1 MKRFLQYALAL
12 TTVVLLTAVVP
23 EAYAQ
28 NRAHNTSKNNT
39 TQTTKQSGSK
49 PSSTSSSKDKKPQS
63 GTTASDRNKKP
74 TVTTGS
80 STKPASSTPSKPTTK
95 PETKP
100 SNSSSTKPSG
110 SHNPGSSSTKPSSKP
125 SGQPSNHQPSAK
137 PDNKPS
143 GSHNPSGNHNP
154 SAKVGGNDN
163 HKGNTPK
170 PGTSHNPGSTK
181 PSSHSSSHNPG
192 HKPDHKPGKYT
203 GHYESHPTPGHDYG
217 HHMPDRI
224 DRKPGVY
231 QPKPNYHHS
240 DHYFGHFINT
250 LPRGYHSRRY
260 NKIRYYYYDGIY
272 YRRINGYYC
281 ICRPPFGIK
290 IAMNLFGIIPA
301 AVWFSPNA
309 RYIYDDCYCWDGV
322 FYRLRGRYYHVIEPP
337 IGALIPQIPSDYE
350 IVMMNGS
357 TCYRVEDTL
366 YQMVVLDGRIW
377 FEVIANLAPRYY

>member
-12 TTVVLLTAVVP
+12 TTVLLLTAVAP

-28 NRAHNTSKNNT
+28 NRAHNNTKNNT
-39 TQTTKQSGSK
+39 TQTTKQSSTK
-49 PSSTSSSKDKKPQS
+49 PSEAKPSGTKPS
-63 GTTASDRNKKP
+63 GTTASDRAKKP

-80 STKPASSTPSKPTTK
+80 STKPASSTPSKP
-95 PETKP
+95 
-100 SNSSSTKPSG
+100 
-110 SHNPGSSSTKPSSKP
+110 SSKP
-125 SGQPSNHQPSAK
+125 SVRPESKPSSHQPSAK
-137 PDNKPS
+137 PGNKPS
-143 GSHNPSGNHNP
+143 GSHGV
-154 SAKVGGNDN
+154 KVGGDD
-163 HKGNTPK
+163 HKGHSPK
-170 PGTSHNPGSTK
+170 PGTS
-181 PSSHSSSHNPG
+181 

-224 DRKPGVY
+224 DRKPGLY
-231 QPKPNYHHS
+231 HPKPNYHHA

-272 YRRINGYYC
+272 YRRVNGYYC
-281 ICRPPFGIK
+281 ICRPPFGVK

-301 AVWFSPNA
+301 PVWFSPNA
-309 RYIYDDCYCWDGV
+309 RYIYNDCYCWDGV

-337 IGALIPQIPSDYE
+337 IGALIPQIPADYE

>member
-12 TTVVLLTAVVP
+12 TTVLLLTAVAP

-28 NRAHNTSKNNT
+28 NRAHNNTKNNT

-49 PSSTSSSKDKKPQS
+49 PSEAKPSGTKPS
-63 GTTASDRNKKP
+63 GTTASDRSKKP

-80 STKPASSTPSKPTTK
+80 STKPASSTPSKPSAK
-95 PETKP
+95 PESKP
-100 SNSSSTKPSG
+100 SNQPSG
-110 SHNPGSSSTKPSSKP
+110 SHSGSHSGSSSTKPSSKP
-125 SGQPSNHQPSAK
+125 SSQPSNHQPSAK

-143 GSHNPSGNHNP
+143 GSHSGSHGV
-154 SAKVGGNDN
+154 KVGGDD

-192 HKPDHKPGKYT
+192 HKPDHKPDHKPGKYT

-224 DRKPGVY
+224 DRKPGLY
-231 QPKPNYHHS
+231 HPKPNYHHA

-272 YRRINGYYC
+272 YRRVNGYYC
-281 ICRPPFGIK
+281 ICRPPFGVK

-301 AVWFSPNA
+301 PVWFSPNA
-309 RYIYDDCYCWDGV
+309 RYIYNDCYCWDGV

-337 IGALIPQIPSDYE
+337 IVALCPQIPADYE